1 LLKWASRLGL
11 PAYLALLVYRGLQGG
26 GSEPV
31 PLPSAAQLGAA
42 AAVLK
47 LLRELG
53 FEIARF
59 APLGILAALSMP
71 RCEGL
76 VARAMKMALP
86 ATIVSFAAALVVG
99 VAEGGRPWTLPGL
112 LELALPG
119 LGVLFGV
126 WVGMAMTRGVF
137 STLFLLPKLGA
148 AAVLLVA
155 IAGCLAWRCL
165 APAPL
170 AFEPAQ
176 VTSDEK
182 RRLVALLRHKK
193 PTLLADGETAE
204 LRFTPKDL
212 DLLMAWGLSIGDA
225 GRKGHIEIG
234 PHQASLAAS
243 LKVPRIDRYLNIV
256 ARGRAEVRDGTLRLT
271 GNEVQIGAF
280 HTPAGALVPLTF
292 LAERALN
299 GDRRIRPL
307 LGSVRQ
313 LTMDD
318 GTLHVVYGRVNLPK
332 GLVAD
337 FFHGDGT
344 GAEDAEALRA
354 QLEHMKQVAPGLP
367 PPGEARFAAAVR
379 SVFAFAAER
388 SGEDGAVRENRA
400 AILALGLVLGSDHL
414 EAFTGR
420 VTTGT
425 DLGAL
430 IRAYRGSTLRER
442 RDWPKHFAVSAALTV
457 LSLDRASD
465 AVGLL
470 KEELDADGGSGFS
483 FGDLLADRAG
493 TAFADF
499 ATSDEASAR
508 ALQARLA
515 AGFRLD
521 DYFPL
526 AAGLPEDIQ
535 DADLQSRYGGVGG
548 QEYAKVAAEV
558 ERRIAGLPAYKP

>member
-1 LLKWASRLGL
+1 
-11 PAYLALLVYRGLQGG
+11 V
-26 GSEPV
+26 
-31 PLPSAAQLGAA
+31 
-42 AAVLK
+42 
-47 LLRELG
+47 
-53 FEIARF
+53 
-59 APLGILAALSMP
+59 
-71 RCEGL
+71 
-76 VARAMKMALP
+76 
-86 ATIVSFAAALVVG
+86 
-99 VAEGGRPWTLPGL
+99 
-112 LELALPG
+112 
-119 LGVLFGV
+119 
-126 WVGMAMTRGVF
+126 
-137 STLFLLPKLGA
+137 
-148 AAVLLVA
+148 
-155 IAGCLAWRCL
+155 
-165 APAPL
+165 
-170 AFEPAQ
+170 
-176 VTSDEK
+176 
-182 RRLVALLRHKK
+182 
-193 PTLLADGETAE
+193 
-204 LRFTPKDL
+204 
-212 DLLMAWGLSIGDA
+212 
-225 GRKGHIEIG
+225 
-234 PHQASLAAS
+234 
-243 LKVPRIDRYLNIV
+243 
-256 ARGRAEVRDGTLRLT
+256 
-271 GNEVQIGAF
+271 
-280 HTPAGALVPLTF
+280 LVPLTF
-292 LAERALN
+292 LAELALN

-508 ALQARLA
+508 ALQARLT